1 MCNEQDCE
9 LRPTAAAALQAAME
23 LESIGQVFYE
33 VVATGSGR
41 GNRAVGDF
49 FLRLAREEEEHW
61 KIFGHML
68 GELAEQGG
76 AAIEPLTDSELEY
89 FRGVVN
95 ERLIPDV
102 ASCRQRAS
110 QCSVAEAISLGLK
123 MERDS
128 IAFYREVLLPHAG
141 GRDAQVIQ
149 RIIEE
154 ERKHERDLVDS
165 LKLA

>member
-1 MCNEQDCE
+1 M
-9 LRPTAAAALQAAME
+9 QAAME

-41 GNRAVGDF
+41 TNRTVGDL

-68 GELAEQGG
+68 AELTEQSGEAV
-76 AAIEPLTDSELEY
+76 EPLTDAQLEH
-89 FRGVVN
+89 FRGVFH
-95 ERLIPDV
+95 ERVIPEV
-102 ASCRQRAS
+102 GSARARAS
-110 QCSVAEAISLGLK
+110 HCSVAEAISMGVR

-128 IAFYREVLLPHAG
+128 IAFYREVLLPHAV
-141 GRDAQVIQ
+141 GRDAAAIQ
-149 RIIEE
+149 RIIKEE
-154 ERKHERDLVDS
+154 SKHETDLMDS